1 MMITKTFR
9 TIPAVRGGPISQL
22 RWSRL
27 FAGKTPDRAAV
38 HGLKQ
43 PPSYTLDDRKRMEE
57 EIDKTNE
64 EQGKRRK
71 KVEEKVDSQ
80 LKNSEN
86 VVSESPESLS
96 SS

>member
-1 MMITKTFR
+1 MMIKSLR
-9 TIPAVRGGPISQL
+9 TLGTAEV

-27 FAGKTPDRAAV
+27 FAAKSSDRASV
-38 HGLKQ
+38 HGVKQ
-43 PPSYTLDDRKRMEE
+43 PPTHTLQDRERIEE
-57 EIDKTNE
+57 EIEKTKE

-71 KVEEKVDSQ
+71 EVEEKVDSQ
-80 LKNSEN
+80 LKNSDN

>member
-1 MMITKTFR
+1 MMITKAFR
-9 TIPAVRGGPISQL
+9 TFPTVRGGLISQL
-22 RWSRL
+22 RWCRL
-27 FAGKTPDRAAV
+27 FAGKTSDRAAV

-43 PPSYTLDDRKRMEE
+43 PRTHTLDDRERIAE
-57 EIDKTNE
+57 EIDKTKE
-64 EQGKRRK
+64 ELGKRRK